1 MTQPMTHL
9 TYYESFDPRALLA
22 DYPLGDAFTQG
33 LAFTSR
39 DELRALQNA
48 RFVKLVARAWQI
60 PFYQRLWGER
70 GIEVADI
77 QSLDDISKLP
87 SFDKNDI
94 MDSVARQPPLGDF
107 HGADVPIH
115 GQWWPMVLHTTSG
128 TTGRPQPLLFSPKSR
143 EVQSLLL
150 ARIYRMQGLQPGEV
164 VHSVY
169 GHGMINGGH
178 YVREALLHYTNALL
192 ITPGTGIETPS
203 IKQVELMRDFGVNV
217 VVGFADYIKRL
228 ADVAR
233 EQGIVPGR
241 DIPVKRICGH
251 LGRESR
257 EVLSA
262 AWGGAQMYDWYGV
275 GDTGAVAGEGPDHDG
290 LYVMEDAQFVEIND
304 VDSGAPVADGAPG
317 DMVITCLYKDDIY
330 PIIRFNVHDVTQ
342 MLTTASPLG
351 WNLRRIA
358 GFLGRS
364 DNMVKI
370 RGINIFPQALGPIL
384 QERADFAGEFLCTAS
399 RDANGRDELIVAV
412 EAKSGAEAGAY
423 ADLLKRKLGVEVRVE
438 LHPPGALALLT
449 GIETRQKPVRLIDK
463 RFAGAAPLSPSPADG
478 RGQGRGQG

>member
-1 MTQPMTHL
+1 MKHV
-9 TYYESFDPRALLA
+9 TYYESFDPRQLLA
-22 DYPLGDAFTQG
+22 DYPLGEAFTRG
-33 LAFTSR
+33 VARTGR

-48 RFVKLVARAWQI
+48 RFLRLVARAWQI
-60 PFYQRLWGER
+60 PFYQRHWGAQ
-70 GIEVADI
+70 GLAPADI
-77 QSLDDISKLP
+77 RSLDDIVKLP
-87 SFDKNDI
+87 PFGKQEI

-107 HGADVPIH
+107 HGADIAIDGPD
-115 GQWWPMVLHTTSG
+115 GPALWPMVLHTTSG

-192 ITPGTGIETPS
+192 ITPGTGVETPS
-203 IKQVELMRDFGVNV
+203 VKQVELMRDFGVNV

-233 EQGIVPGR
+233 EQGLVPGR
-241 DIPVKRICGH
+241 DIPVRRICGH

-257 EVLSA
+257 ETLSA
-262 AWGGAQMYDWYGV
+262 AWGGAEMYDWYGV

-290 LYVMEDAQFVEIND
+290 LYLMEDAQYVEVAD
-304 VDSGAPVADGAPG
+304 VDSGRPVPDGQPG
-317 DMVITCLYKDDIY
+317 DMLVTCLYKDDIY
-330 PIIRFNVHDVTQ
+330 PIIRFNTHDVTQ
-342 MLTTASPLG
+342 VLTAPSALG
-351 WNLRRIA
+351 WTFRRIA

-370 RGINIFPQALGPIL
+370 RGINVFPQALAPIL
-384 QERADFAGEFLCTAS
+384 EQRADFAGEFICTAL
-399 RDANGRDELIVAV
+399 RDAAGRDELVVSV
-412 EAKSGAEAGAY
+412 ETRGGRSAADAEPYKA
-423 ADLLKRKLGVEVRVE
+423 LLKRALGVEVQVE
-438 LHPPGALALLT
+438 LMAPKSLAPLT
-449 GIETRQKPVRLIDK
+449 GIETRQKPVRLIDE
-463 RFAGAAPLSPSPADG
+463 RFK
-478 RGQGRGQG
+478 

>member
-1 MTQPMTHL
+1 MTHT

-22 DYPLGDAFTQG
+22 EYPLGSAFTQG
-33 LAFTSR
+33 VAQMSR
-39 DELRALQNA
+39 EALRALQEERFA
-48 RFVKLVARAWQI
+48 RLVRRAWQI
-60 PFYQRLWGER
+60 PFYQRLWGGK
-70 GIEVADI
+70 GITPADI
-77 QSLDDISKLP
+77 RSLDDLP
-87 SFDKNDI
+87 RLPTFGKHEI
-94 MDSVARQPPLGDF
+94 MESVALRPPLGDF
-107 HGADVPIH
+107 HGAEIPIESAN
-115 GQWWPMVLHTTSG
+115 GPQLWPMILHTTSG

-192 ITPGTGIETPS
+192 ITPGTGVETPS
-203 IKQVELMRDFGVNV
+203 LKQVELMRDFGVNV

-233 EQGIVPGR
+233 EQGITPGR

-257 EVLSA
+257 ESLSA
-262 AWGGAQMYDWYGV
+262 AWGGAEMFDWYGV

-290 LYVMEDAQFVEIND
+290 LYLMEDAQYVEVAD
-304 VDSGAPVADGAPG
+304 VDSGQPVADGAVG
-317 DMVITCLYKDDIY
+317 DIVVTCLYKDDIY
-330 PIIRFNVHDVTQ
+330 PIIRFNTHDVTQ
-342 MLTTASPLG
+342 VLTTPSPLG
-351 WNLRRIA
+351 WTLRRIA

-370 RGINIFPQALGPIL
+370 RGINIFPQSLAPIL
-384 QERADFAGEFLCTAS
+384 EQRPDFAGEFVCTAV
-399 RDANGRDELIVAV
+399 RDAAGRDELIVAAETHGPRD
-412 EAKSGAEAGAY
+412 EAAALPYKE
-423 ADLLKRKLGVEVRVE
+423 LLRRQLGVEVRVD
-438 LHPPGALALLT
+438 LVAPRSLAAIT
-449 GIETRQKPVRLIDK
+449 GLETRQKPIRLIDK
-463 RFAGAAPLSPSPADG
+463 RFS
-478 RGQGRGQG
+478 